1 MTTRSC
7 LAKSTLRW
15 KTTLWLALLALSSV
29 FVGFFVANDFIWTD
43 GLKPIVWDPIMEDA
57 GSAGDAAYNPT
68 NTLLYTF
75 SMLASVVVLQALFR
89 KATIPADDKMLLALL
104 AWVCLAP
111 VLRVLEDA
119 DFFSSEMD
127 WLFISPII
135 HLHLAVWLVG
145 LAFISHYVASQW
157 DASSTDKIEN
167 KVRKALLR
175 YSRSLCS
182 SIGVFCINP
191 HTLCMIQWVLRG

>member
-1 MTTRSC
+1 MAMSGLEQLEQQLIGDDPVLPC
-7 LAKSTLRW
+7 EEYSSVE

-111 VLRVLEDA
+111 VLRV
-119 DFFSSEMD
+119 SVSYT
-127 WLFISPII
+127 
-135 HLHLAVWLVG
+135 HLTLPT
-145 LAFISHYVASQW
+145 I
-157 DASSTDKIEN
+157 
-167 KVRKALLR
+167 
-175 YSRSLCS
+175 YS
-182 SIGVFCINP
+182 V
-191 HTLCMIQWVLRG
+191 